1 MAPVAVRKAARR
13 TTKVELNH
21 WFSTRRN
28 SKVTSLKYRRLSIAY
43 SLLTLGAILV
53 STVGATAQTHSCDK
67 GAPIKKPAH
76 CKKGSGSGSGSA
88 PGSGSIS
95 VSGSVS
101 GTSAQGSISA
111 KGGSSSGSQPAVGQQ
126 ELQHQQALLKQ
137 MQNQKQMQSLLQLLR
152 QNPTQTTQQ
161 NSQGQQAGQS
171 KVAKNNKKG
180 KTGYTTPAPGSG
192 VTVFGSSSQSQGG
205 SVSGSASGSF
215 GGNASGNAAGSVSG
229 NANGSA
235 GGNASGSI
243 SANSGGNGGGSG
255 SISATAGGNVRGS
268 VRGSASANNGG
279 NSSGSIR
286 ATANGNGLS
295 VNGSV
300 RGGNGSAQ
308 GSLNVR
314 VNGQL
319 PTLQGQAPLLKA
331 QVPKLGVNVQ
341 GQLPTIQG
349 QAPNV
354 SANLPTLQLPGGP
367 QIQLPQLPFPN
378 LQFPQLP
385 QLGNLPF
392 PGAQLPQGGGGVTLP
407 TGTTGQPSVNFT
419 PQAGGYQPQGQ
430 SQLTPQQRTQQALA
444 AQRLARQQAMQNALQ
459 QQPNNQNLQQQLQ
472 QYLPQGGGAFG
483 VGNNNG
489 GGGNNA
495 GGGNGGNN
503 GGGNNGG
510 GQSQGNQQSQNQ
522 NRQNNAN
529 ILQNEV
535 YKTTYMREAAAKAKA
550 LAADT
555 ALATNDQ
562 IQKTQFLAAERM
574 AGLARQPKNS
584 TPAAKASG
592 QAQANQAGNSAADIA
607 REQAVQAID
616 YCSRFMRNFTTE
628 GGNKWNRFRDGVFV
642 PMAILILLPG
652 AVVCQVRA
660 IISQGSPIVGQVSP
674 IDGMQRGMIAVFL
687 IPGSYLICNYA
698 IDLGNSIQFTVADE
712 YKRLFQTDMYQDAMC
727 AEIRAFGP
735 RYVSENDSSLNTPPW
750 DFTPQNPQGIF
761 AKAEARI
768 WGKLEDP
775 CSGLHLVPAN
785 RDDASIESSNVA
797 VRSLLNTTNAAM
809 CTGWSILCA
818 FQMAFF
824 YYLFFVG
831 PIMAALWVWPMKF
844 LRDAFGSWVEGVVTL
859 CFWSLFWSTTI
870 LLLACFKGTD
880 DTGIFMVTAINFLAT
895 ASVKYAFDFGGLVKA
910 AGQKAAE
917 LADKAGDSK

>member
-1 MAPVAVRKAARR
+1 V
-13 TTKVELNH
+13 ND
-21 WFSTRRN
+21 
-28 SKVTSLKYRRLSIAY
+28 LKYRRLSTAC
-43 SLLTLGAILV
+43 SLLALGAILLTTI
-53 STVGATAQTHSCDK
+53 SASAQTRSCENGATQHKKAAAQNSCQ
-67 GAPIKKPAH
+67 KKSQYN
-76 CKKGSGSGSGSA
+76 CKKGSMGAKPPCTATSAGGSGSKGSSSA
-88 PGSGSIS
+88 QGGSSA
-95 VSGSVS
+95 SG
-101 GTSAQGSISA
+101 GNSAQGSTPGSA
-111 KGGSSSGSQPAVGQQ
+111 QQ
-126 ELQHQQALLKQ
+126 ELQRQQALLNQVQKQ
-137 MQNQKQMQSLLQLLR
+137 SQMQSLLQLLR
-152 QNPTQTTQQ
+152 QNPTQAQKQ
-161 NSQGQQAGQS
+161 DQSQDEQSGQG
-171 KVAKNNKKG
+171 KVAKLKNKKKG
-180 KTGYTTPAPGSG
+180 NSTQGQSAFSTTTPGSQVG
-192 VTVFGSSSQSQGG
+192 FTAFGSNGQGQG
-205 SVSGSASGSF
+205 SVSGS
-215 GGNASGNAAGSVSG
+215 V
-229 NANGSA
+229 NGSA
-235 GGNASGSI
+235 GGNGLN
-243 SANSGGNGGGSG
+243 ANGQATIGGGGNGNGQV
-255 SISATAGGNVRGS
+255 SASAGVNGS
-268 VRGSASANNGG
+268 VRGSA
-279 NSSGSIR
+279 
-286 ATANGNGLS
+286 
-295 VNGSV
+295 NGSV
-300 RGGNGSAQ
+300 SGNVRGNSNGGVSASVRGSSNGVSGNVQANSNGSVS
-308 GSLNVR
+308 GNVR
-314 VNGQL
+314 VSGQL
-319 PTLQGQAPLLKA
+319 GTLRGQTPQLRA
-331 QVPKLGVNVQ
+331 QVPRLGVNVQ
-341 GQLPTIQG
+341 GQVPSVQG
-349 QAPNV
+349 QLPNVQGQLPNV
-354 SANLPTLQLPGGP
+354 SANLPTLQLPNGP
-367 QIQLPQLPFPN
+367 QIQLPQLPFPQIQ
-378 LQFPQLP
+378 LPQFP
-385 QLGNLPF
+385 QLGNLPPF
-392 PGAQLPQGGGGVTLP
+392 AQGPLPQGGVGTPLP
-407 TGTTGQPSVNFT
+407 TGQLGQPGRITN
-419 PQAGGYQPQGQ
+419 PQGAQ
-430 SQLTPQQRTQQALA
+430 PNQQQLTPQQRTAQGLA
-444 AQRLARQQAMQNALQ
+444 AQRRAQQQAMQNALQ
-459 QQPNNQNLQQQLQ
+459 QQPNNQTLQQQLQ
-472 QYLPQGGGAFG
+472 QYLPQGGGVFG
-483 VGNNNG
+483 GNN

-503 GGGNNGG
+503 NGGNNGG

-584 TPAAKASG
+584 TPSAKAAG

-698 IDLGNSIQFTVADE
+698 IDLGNSIQFTIASE
-712 YKRLFQTDMYQDAMC
+712 YRRLFSTDMYEDAMC

-735 RYVSENDSSLNTPPW
+735 RYLSENDSSLNTPPW
-750 DFTPQNPQGIF
+750 DFTPRNPQGIF

-844 LRDAFGSWVEGVVTL
+844 LRDAFGSWVEGVITL